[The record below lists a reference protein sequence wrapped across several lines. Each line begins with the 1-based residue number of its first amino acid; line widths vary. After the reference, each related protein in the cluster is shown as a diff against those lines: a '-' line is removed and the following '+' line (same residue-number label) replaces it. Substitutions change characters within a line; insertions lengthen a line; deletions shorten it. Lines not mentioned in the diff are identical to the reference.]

1 MNKKEC
7 QAEEQKGILVDL
19 SKTGKRRD
27 WHLHKLNAVYIAMA
41 YEEVNIRKS
50 ERMKECA
57 NYLRFTLQE
66 DGTKHLHDAHF
77 CRVRLCPMCQW
88 RRSIKCYCQME
99 KVIDYLAK
107 QGYVFIFLTLTMR
120 NCEPERLSDEI
131 THILTAFN
139 RLTKYKR
146 FADAIKGFYRGC
158 EVTHNVESNT
168 YHPHLHTILAVRP
181 GYFKHKEYISHTEWK
196 ELWQKA
202 LHVSYMPSVDIR
214 RCRGGA
220 KAIAEA
226 CKYAVKAGDI
236 INVNDWDITV
246 DTLRVLDSAL
256 ERRRF
261 VGLGGVMRDAHK
273 LLNLDDVEDGDL
285 TVVDEAS
292 AEVTAEVI
300 TYFWDGYNQYRL

>member
-7 QAEEQKGILVDL
+7 QAEEKKGILVDL

-27 WHLHKLNAVYIAMA
+27 WHIHKFNAVYISMA
-41 YEEVNIRKS
+41 YEEVDIRKS

-158 EVTHNVESNT
+158 EVTHNVESDT

-181 GYFKHKEYISHTEWK
+181 GYFKHKEYISHSEWQ
-196 ELWQKA
+196 ELWRKA
-202 LHVSYMPSVDIR
+202 LHVGYTPSVDIR
-214 RCRGGA
+214 RCRGGS

-226 CKYAVKAGDI
+226 CKYAVKASDI
-236 INVNDWDITV
+236 INVDDWDITV

-285 TVVDEAS
+285 TVLDTPEDS
-292 AEVTAEVI
+292 ITAEVV
-300 TYFWDGYNQYRL
+300 TYFWDGYSQYRL